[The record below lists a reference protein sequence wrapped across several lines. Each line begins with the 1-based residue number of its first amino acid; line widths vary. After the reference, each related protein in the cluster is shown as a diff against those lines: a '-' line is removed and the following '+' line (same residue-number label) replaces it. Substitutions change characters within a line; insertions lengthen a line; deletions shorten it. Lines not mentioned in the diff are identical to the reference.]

1 MENKQTNVKNK
12 FSLISLNYK
21 ENSRR
26 TSWNNYSLLKHT
38 HRNEILV
45 FRLNMQILKIL
56 RCYFS
61 SNHIINWPCAN
72 ESFGHL
78 MDIVK

>member
-38 HRNEILV
+38 QERNFSL
-45 FRLNMQILKIL
+45 QIK
-56 RCYFS
+56 Y
-61 SNHIINWPCAN
+61 AN
-72 ESFGHL
+72 IKNTKMLFL
-78 MDIVK
+78 L